1 MTDPDARPDTRP
13 APDPLPEP
21 PGSLAADAVE
31 LLRVICLGTLLSGA
45 GLAGM
50 ALIRFGLGN

>member
-1 MTDPDARPDTRP
+1 MTDPDARPETRP
-13 APDPLPEP
+13 DPDALAEP
-21 PGSLAADAVE
+21 PASLAADAVE

-50 ALIRFGLGN
+50 ALIRFGLGG